1 MPRAEVNFLSCYS
14 RIAVPL
20 TNARGWALLPLSA
33 LVAHH
38 GGGGGGGGG
47 GRDRD
52 RDHGDGYVRG
62 AHPDRPMTRY
72 GYDCGVRASASA
84 SVYGGGTRMVVK
96 HGRTGN
102 LISHGWS
109 ILIHVDRSEVE
120 AAAHVHDEIDC
131 DGRGRGYVRVHWQ
144 EPDRQWRAAP
154 PSP

>member
-1 MPRAEVNFLSCYS
+1 MPRAEVNFSSCYS
-14 RIAVPL
+14 RMAAPL
-20 TNARGWALLPLSA
+20 TNARGWALLPRSA

-38 GGGGGGGGG
+38 GGG
-47 GRDRD
+47 RDRD
-52 RDHGDGYVRG
+52 RGHGDGHVCG
-62 AHPDRPMTRY
+62 ARPDRPMTRY

-84 SVYGGGTRMVVK
+84 YGGGTRMVVK

-120 AAAHVHDEIDC
+120 AAAHVHGEIDC
-131 DGRGRGYVRVHWQ
+131 DGRGRDNVRVHWQ